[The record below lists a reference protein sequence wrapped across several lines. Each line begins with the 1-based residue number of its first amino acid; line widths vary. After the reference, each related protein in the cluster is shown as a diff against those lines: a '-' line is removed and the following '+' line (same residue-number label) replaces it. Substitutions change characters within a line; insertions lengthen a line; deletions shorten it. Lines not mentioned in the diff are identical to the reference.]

1 MIQLLSNMI
10 GAVAALGL
18 IVAALVYT
26 VSPKQGGEMLKR
38 LAVLLVGA
46 LIGICLLRQFAA
58 CIGSLSLLLLS
69 AVIIIAAYFVWEAR
83 RRHLQRQANPR
94 RGAERTPILPP
105 HHEEDQ

>member
-18 IVAALVYT
+18 IVAALVYM
-26 VSPKQGGEMLKR
+26 VSPKLGGEMLKR
-38 LAVLLVGA
+38 LAVFFVGA

-58 CIGSLSLLLLS
+58 CIGPLSIFLLS
-69 AVIIIAAYFVWEAR
+69 VVIIIAAYFIWEAR
-83 RRHLQRQANPR
+83 RDLPQRQANH

-105 HHEEDQ
+105 HEEEHP